1 MRDPVVHV
9 IGAGLAGLAAA
20 IRLAE
25 AGTRVC
31 VHEAA
36 GQAGGRCRSYHDATL
51 GMTIDNGNHLV
62 FSGNH
67 ATLGYLQTIGAQDRL
82 SGPSEPTFQFVDLK
96 TGARWQ
102 LRPNPGRLPWWV
114 LDPARRVPG
123 TRAIDYLGA
132 APLTWSGR
140 EQTIAETMRCDTRLY
155 QLLWHPV
162 LLAALNTEPPQASAH
177 LAGAVIRETLGSG
190 GSACRPLIAT
200 DGLAHAFLDPAIEH
214 LQARGASVQL
224 NHRLRSMTFGAR
236 HVEGLDFG
244 DDAVRLEEMDAV
256 VLAVPP
262 WVATSLVPGLQAPS
276 EFRAIVNAH
285 FRIAPPPGLAPM
297 IGVVNGTVEWIFSF
311 PDRLSITISCAD
323 RLLDVP
329 RETLAADLWKEV
341 AQVTGTAQDL
351 PPWQIIKERRATF
364 AALPREDAK
373 RPAASTKWENLVL
386 AGDWTA
392 TDLPATIEGSIRS
405 GNKAAERVRQRHQV
419 LRS

>member
-1 MRDPVVHV
+1 MPSPVVHV

-20 IRLAE
+20 IRLSE
-25 AGTRVC
+25 TGLRVC
-31 VHEAA
+31 VHESA
-36 GQAGGRCRSYHDATL
+36 GQAGGRCRSYYDATL

-62 FSGNH
+62 FSGNL
-67 ATLGYLQTIGAQDRL
+67 ATLQYLRTIGAQDRL
-82 SGPSEPTFQFVDLK
+82 HGPPEPTFQFVDLK
-96 TGARWQ
+96 TQERWQ
-102 LRPNPGRLPWWV
+102 LRPNAGRLPWWI

-123 TRAIDYLGA
+123 TRATDYFKV
-132 APLTWSGR
+132 APLMWSGR
-140 EQTIAETMRCDTRLY
+140 RQTIIQTIRCDTRLY
-155 QLLWHPV
+155 ELLWHPV
-162 LLAALNTEPPQASAH
+162 LLAALNTEPPDASAH

-200 DGLAHAFLDPAIEH
+200 DGLARAFLDPAIEY
-214 LQARGASVQL
+214 LQARGGLLEL
-224 NHRLRSMTFGAR
+224 NHRLRAMTFGAR
-236 HVEGLDFG
+236 RVEALDFG
-244 DDAVRLEEMDAV
+244 DETVRVEVMDEV

-262 WVATSLVPGLQAPS
+262 WVAMSLVPGLQGPT

-285 FRIAPPPGLAPM
+285 FRVVPPPDLAPM
-297 IGVVNGTVEWIFSF
+297 IGVVNGTAEWIFAF

-341 AQVTGTAQDL
+341 AEVTGISQPL

-364 AALPREDAK
+364 AALPGEDLK

-405 GNKAAERVRQRHQV
+405 GNTAATRVKDRHGV
-419 LRS
+419 SHP